1 MESAGWAADE
11 GVIITLRH
19 PCATCGKEYRGDVEI
34 PGPPSVVVDAAGAS
48 AASVRLAPRDAAA
61 LMRMQEAH
69 DAVVAELERQASECR
84 HGLAVANTPGAA
96 T

>member
-1 MESAGWAADE
+1 M
-11 GVIITLRH
+11 IITLH
-19 PCATCGKEYRGDVEI
+19 HACTTCGREYLGDVEI
-34 PGPPSVVVDAAGAS
+34 PGPSAPVVTSRGPS

-61 LMRMQEAH
+61 LVRMQEAH

-84 HGLAVANTPGAA
+84 HGLAVANTPEAA